1 MKKVSKLLGL
11 LLCCVMLLG
20 LLPATAF
27 AATSI
32 DYHIPI
38 EKIVEV
44 SGETQPTQVN
54 FQFALTP
61 QDGATL
67 EACGITLE
75 QPTLVKDGD
84 STTYKG
90 NLIVAVDPDQVKEDP
105 ISKVGW
111 IDQGDGTFALDCDL
125 QEVNDSQAYW
135 YYSIAEYTVRLIF
148 NTTDNTLRAEIK
160 DGNEVLRAASFTNTY
175 KFEADPSF
183 EIPIEKTVKKGGN
196 KAPGATAFTFELVDE
211 NGKTPAD
218 YGITMTNS
226 TVATQGIGTFTG
238 SLKGEISVNLANEQ
252 FGWKRSSENSP
263 VYYVYFTLTEK
274 NDGAARWTY
283 SEEKYAV
290 YIYYNTETMKASKD
304 VCIYGNDA
312 STTAAFTN
320 TYTKNVS
327 STTNTTNTVE
337 SAKTADAGIAL
348 YAGLAILSMTG
359 SVGVVLRRRKND
371 K

>member
-1 MKKVSKLLGL
+1 MKKASKLLGL

-27 AATSI
+27 AATSSGC
-32 DYHIPI
+32 DIPI

-44 SGETQPTQVN
+44 IGETNPRGVN

-67 EACGITLE
+67 EECGITLV

-90 NLIVAVDPDQVKEDP
+90 NLSVTVKVAQDQAAPDGA
-105 ISKVGW
+105 GW
-111 IDQGDGTFALDCDL
+111 IEQRDGTFTLDCDL

-135 YYSIAEYTVRLIF
+135 DYSLAEYTVRLIF
-148 NTTDNTLRAEIK
+148 DPTDNTLRAEII
-160 DGNEVLRAASFTNTY
+160 DATAASFTNTY
-175 KFEADPSF
+175 KYEENPSF

-320 TYTKNVS
+320 IYTRNVS

-359 SVGVVLRRRKND
+359 SAGVVLRRRKND